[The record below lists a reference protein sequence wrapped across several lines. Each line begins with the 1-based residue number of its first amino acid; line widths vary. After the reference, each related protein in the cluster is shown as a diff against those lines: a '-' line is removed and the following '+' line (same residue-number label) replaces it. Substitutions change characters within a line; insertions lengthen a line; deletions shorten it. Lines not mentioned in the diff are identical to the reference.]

1 MSDTSL
7 HTKYRPTKFS
17 EVLGQP
23 TTVKALEGALKGK
36 RAHAYVLTGPSGTGK
51 TTLARIAADYLCGD
65 HANPSNIVEIDAASH
80 TGIDAMREVA
90 SRTHYRAVGGAD
102 TKIVIVDECHRLSG
116 AAWASLLKII
126 EEPPNHVFWFF
137 LTTEPGK
144 IPKTILTRCLRFDL
158 KPVNEDLIFK
168 LLVEVAEAEG
178 MDSRDTDVL
187 EAIAEGAG
195 GSPRQALVFLEQCR
209 FAETAADARQAM
221 RSAGQS
227 KEVIDLAR
235 WLLKGRGQT
244 WAEAMRFLKDLE
256 GTEAEGIRIVVSAYI
271 STVLMGTKVEKEAV
285 RLLGLLEAFSK
296 PYNNTDRFAPLM
308 MSIGMAMG
316 LDQ

>member
-1 MSDTSL
+1 MTSL
-7 HTKYRPTKFS
+7 HTLYRPKTFK

-23 TTVKALEGALKGK
+23 NTVKALEGALKGK

-51 TTLARIAADYLCGD
+51 TTLARIAADYLCGGQ
-65 HANPSNIVEIDAASH
+65 ANPSNLVEIDAASH

-126 EEPPNHVFWFF
+126 EEPPSHVYWFF

-158 KPVNEDLIFK
+158 KPVNETTILELIFK
-168 LLVEVAEAEG
+168 VVAAE
-178 MDSRDTDVL
+178 DLDLHNEVL
-187 EAIAEGAG
+187 EAIAESAE
-195 GSPRQALVFLEQCR
+195 GSPRQALVLLEQCR
-209 FAETAADARQAM
+209 YCETAAEVRAAS

-227 KEVIDLAR
+227 KETIDLAR

-244 WAEAMRFLKDLE
+244 WAEAMKLVKGLE
-256 GTEAEGIRIVVSAYI
+256 GTEAESIRIVVLAYMT
-271 STVLMGTKVEKEAV
+271 TVLMGIKNDKEAV
-285 RLLGLLEAFSK
+285 RVLGLVECFSA
-296 PYNNTDRFAPLM
+296 PYQTSDRFAPLM